1 MSLSSQKRQDDISS
15 HGATAAAGKKV
26 VRFDLSQGVDM
37 EESEDSD
44 DTSDGGDD
52 DDDDDD
58 EEEEEEEEEVE
69 EIVRE
74 PLKPATYVS
83 PHRREGSS
91 DAKGRTLERL
101 RRRVQG
107 LINRLAWRQF
117 FHCNSNI

>member
-1 MSLSSQKRQDDISS
+1 MYVQKRQNDI
-15 HGATAAAGKKV
+15 GRNGGAAAGKKV

-37 EESEDSD
+37 EESEDID

-52 DDDDDD
+52 DNDEDDD
-58 EEEEEEEEEVE
+58 EEEEEEKEE

-74 PLKPATYVS
+74 PMKPETYVS
-83 PHRREGSS
+83 PHRREGS

-101 RRRVQG
+101 RRQVQG